1 MKKPNTVQSESA
13 GTNSEYVKLQIEQL
27 SFCIKQQQ
35 RDLERSKIQVISDRV
50 EQARRNV
57 EVITRIFTSFTGDGT
72 KKVYN
77 KMEEILLL
85 NLELLKEVK
94 DIK

>member
-1 MKKPNTVQSESA
+1 MKDTKNIPTNA
-13 GTNSEYVKLQIEQL
+13 GSDPEYIALQKEQMSL
-27 SFCIKQQQ
+27 CVAQQK
-35 RDLERSKIQVISDRV
+35 RDIERSKIQVISDRV

-57 EVITRIFTSFTGDGT
+57 EVIARGIGGFSGDGT

-85 NLELLKEVK
+85 NLETLKEVK
-94 DIK
+94 DIR